1 MGLFDAIAGNLQQV
15 DNGQLKEQY
24 GMFLMDGEQVTEGYQ
39 LVRDAVV
46 FTNLRILFIDRQG
59 ATGAKTRVKTIY
71 LNAIVEVE
79 AETAASFA
87 DDGEINITYLKDV
100 FQKKTSSETLDT
112 VTLEFPRKFDISPIY
127 RSLSQLAW
135 ENRQRINS

>member
-46 FTNLRILFIDRQG
+46 FTNFRILFIDRQG

-71 LNAIVEVE
+71 LNSIVEVE

-100 FQKKTSSETLDT
+100 FQKKTSAETLDT
-112 VTLEFPRKFDISPIY
+112 VTLEFPRKFDIAPIY
-127 RSLSQLAW
+127 RSLSKLAM
-135 ENRQRINS
+135 ENRTRINS